1 MVKDH
6 QDAFDVSAHNLFVN
20 CAGCRPGDR
29 VLIIYETENDGYY
42 DNLLVHDLE
51 LAVQRL
57 GMQSFTH
64 GVPLQRTVDELAP
77 DLCTKMASVDCTLF
91 LARLG
96 DQIRFR
102 PGGDTKR
109 QIVSYALD
117 RDMFT
122 SEFCR
127 TPYNAFDQLNRLL
140 NDAISKARDIH
151 VTCPLGTDFAGGTP
165 RFAST
170 GADTTRKRF
179 PVSVSAP
186 IPATTFRGQ
195 IAQSGFLTGTG
206 SHYYTPYCCAL
217 DDTLIVKF
225 DGHRI
230 TGFDGSAKDVNA
242 ARRHYEF
249 VGGTYG
255 IDTYYVHS
263 WHAGIH
269 PGLRY
274 TGFAGDNTERWS
286 GGAFGNPRVLH
297 FHTCGAYPPGEISL
311 NVVDPTV
318 KLDGVAV
325 WENGRLFPERVAGGA
340 KLLRAFPDMA
350 DVFAN
355 PCDGI
360 GLAPDGRLRLN
371 PVSCAQISTLSE
383 AIQETA

>member
-1 MVKDH
+1 MIKDRE
-6 QDAFDVSAHNLFVN
+6 DAFDVSARNLFLN
-20 CAGCRPGDR
+20 CAGCSPGDR

-51 LAVQRL
+51 QAVQRL

-64 GVPLQRTVDELAP
+64 GVPLQRTVCDP
-77 DLCTKMASVDCTLF
+77 DTSLSNKMASVDCTVF

-102 PGGDTKR
+102 TENASKR

-117 RDMFT
+117 RDMFV
-122 SEFCR
+122 SEFGR
-127 TPYNAFDQLNRLL
+127 THYAAFDQLNWVL
-140 NDAISKARDIH
+140 NQAISHARDIQ
-151 VTCPLGTDFAGGTP
+151 VTCPLGTDFKGTTP
-165 RFAST
+165 QIASS
-170 GADTTRKRF
+170 GDTTRKRF

-186 IPATTFRGQ
+186 VPSTTFRGK

-206 SHYYTPYCCAL
+206 SHYYIPYCCAL
-217 DDTLIVKF
+217 DDTLMVHF

-230 TGFDGSAKDVNA
+230 TGFDGSEKDVKA
-242 ARRHYEF
+242 ARGHYEF
-249 VGGTYG
+249 VGRTYG
-255 IDTYYVHS
+255 IDTYFVHS

-274 TGFAGDNTERWS
+274 DHFAGDNTERWS

-318 KLDGVAV
+318 SLDGVAV
-325 WENGRLFPERVAGGA
+325 WENGRLHPERVAGGSEI
-340 KLLRAFPDMA
+340 LRDFSDMA
-350 DVFAN
+350 AVFAN

-360 GLAPDGRLRLN
+360 GLAQDGRLRMHHPLVNELN
-371 PVSCAQISTLSE
+371 TPSG
-383 AIQETA
+383 AIRETA

>member
-1 MVKDH
+1 MVNDEE
-6 QDAFDVSAHNLFVN
+6 DAFDASARNLFLN
-20 CAGCRPGDR
+20 CAGCKPGDR

-57 GMQSFTH
+57 GMLSFTH
-64 GVPLQRTVDELAP
+64 GVPLQRSVCDPDP
-77 DLCTKMASVDCTLF
+77 DLSAKMEAVDCTVF

-102 PGGDTKR
+102 PKNASKC

-117 RDMFT
+117 REMFV
-122 SEFCR
+122 SDFGR
-127 TPYNAFDQLNRLL
+127 THYAAFDQLNQVL
-140 NDAISKARDIH
+140 NQAISHAQEVR
-151 VTCPLGTDFAGGTP
+151 VTCPLGTDFTGTTPQFVAGG
-165 RFAST
+165 
-170 GADTTRKRF
+170 DTTRKRF

-206 SHYYTPYCCAL
+206 SHYYTPYCCPL
-217 DDTLIVKF
+217 EDTLIVQF

-230 TGFDGSAKDVNA
+230 TGFQGLDADVTA
-242 ARRHYEF
+242 ARAHYEF
-249 VGGTYG
+249 VGETHG
-255 IDTYYVHS
+255 IDTYFVHS

-274 TGFAGDNTERWS
+274 DHFAGDNTERWS

-311 NVVDPTV
+311 NVVDPTIC
-318 KLDGVAV
+318 LDGVAV
-325 WENGRLFPERVAGGA
+325 WENGRLHPERVAGGA
-340 KLLRAFPDMA
+340 EILKAFSDMA
-350 DVFAN
+350 AVFAN

-360 GLAPDGRLRLN
+360 GLAPDGRLRLRH
-371 PVSCAQISTLSE
+371 PE
-383 AIQETA
+383 PKAINTPFGAIPETA